1 LCGYLS
7 AERSRVDVV
16 DESPLAVD
24 LDHGQPFAVPRLE
37 LRISADVDLLEVEG
51 DLRVHL
57 VDDRPGALAEV
68 TALRVI
74 QADLACR
81 YG

>member
-1 LCGYLS
+1 MCGHLT

-16 DESPLAVD
+16 DEGPLAVD
-24 LDHGQPFAVPRLE
+24 LDHRQPFAVLRFE
-37 LRISADVDLLEVEG
+37 LRVAADVDLLEVERN
-51 DLRVHL
+51 LAAHL
-57 VDDRPGALAEV
+57 PDDCAGTLAEV

-74 QADLACR
+74 QRDAS